1 MGRHGIGHTESAS
14 NAGSAGS
21 LHAAQG
27 LTFMSSTQKKRSIPM
42 SQAINYKSQKHYP
55 VIVRNQFSQLDPE
68 DEDDTE
74 SDPPTLVDSSSE
86 E

>member
-1 MGRHGIGHTESAS
+1 M
-14 NAGSAGS
+14 
-21 LHAAQG
+21 
-27 LTFMSSTQKKRSIPM
+27 FMSLTQKKKSIPM
-42 SQAINYKSQKHYP
+42 HKAINYKNQGHDP